1 MLGIGCIK
9 DIESILHD
17 IVFHISLENPLKTK
31 IMALH
36 QPKEPW
42 RCLYPVG
49 ICKVYDRLKTSAVK
63 FMSPEEK
70 LETVLKAPVFRAPGS
85 YYERWAHE

>member
-42 RCLYPVG
+42 RSLYPFG
-49 ICKVYDRLKTSAVK
+49 ICKVYNRLKTSAVK
-63 FMSPEEK
+63 FMGPEKK
-70 LETVLKAPVFRAPGS
+70 LKTVPKAPEFRAAGS
-85 YYERWAHE
+85 YYKGWAHE